1 MTAPQYKNNDINK
14 NKKITRILTETPPVI
29 LSTLLQ
35 NTSIGS
41 LTAPS
46 GYFVIVLCHND
57 SHLGYRTLHP
67 RSMTKYIPG
76 QNNFYVS
83 ARADSLVV
91 GGWRPAIWLDQDLD
105 RGKDNIL
112 YMI

>member
-1 MTAPQYKNNDINK
+1 M
-14 NKKITRILTETPPVI
+14 KITRILTETPPVI

-46 GYFVIVLCHND
+46 GYFV
-57 SHLGYRTLHP
+57 HP
-67 RSMTKYIPG
+67 RSMTKFIPG

-105 RGKDNIL
+105 RGKDNIIML
-112 YMI
+112 YDMKYDLCGT

>member
-1 MTAPQYKNNDINK
+1 MI
-14 NKKITRILTETPPVI
+14 I
-29 LSTLLQ
+29 STLLQ

-41 LTAPS
+41 PTAPS
-46 GYFVIVLCHND
+46 GYFVIVLCHNA
-57 SHLGYRTLHP
+57 SHLGYRALHP
-67 RSMTKYIPG
+67 SPRSETKYYTNEKLFIPG

-105 RGKDNIL
+105 RGKEDYIIC
-112 YMI
+112 YHIQ

>member
-1 MTAPQYKNNDINK
+1 MI
-14 NKKITRILTETPPVI
+14 I
-29 LSTLLQ
+29 STLLQ

-46 GYFVIVLCHND
+46 GYFVIVLCHNA
-57 SHLGYRTLHP
+57 SHLGYRP
-67 RSMTKYIPG
+67 RFKTKYNTNEKLFIPG

-105 RGKDNIL
+105 RGKENI
-112 YMI
+112 M

>member
-1 MTAPQYKNNDINK
+1 M
-14 NKKITRILTETPPVI
+14 I

-105 RGKDNIL
+105 RGKDNIML
-112 YMI
+112 YDMKYDLCGT